1 MPYLCLKILDG
12 AKRLQMEKDFIINKI
27 RKLLALAS
35 SKNENEAQS
44 ALLMAQKLM
53 AIHNI
58 EMSQVDNVRTDHN
71 VIEEEADSKRHKTI
85 WKRRLAQV
93 IANNFKCGIFFR
105 GHGTYSTIFV
115 GKMEN
120 IDICK
125 TIYLSAVRFID
136 KFFSEYWRKQNRPV
150 SESIK
155 LKNNYALGFICKLNE
170 KFKDQNIIAEQ
181 EGWALVLVNDSD
193 VVDYM
198 ERKNIK
204 HTKAKTTC
212 KLDVDALRQGYIDC
226 DNEFGETG
234 QEKIE

>member
-1 MPYLCLKILDG
+1 MPFLCLKILDG
-12 AKRLQMEKDFIINKI
+12 VKRLQMKKDYIINKI

-58 EMSQVDNVRTDHN
+58 EMSQIDSVRNDHN
-71 VIEEEADSKRHKTI
+71 VIEEEAESKRHKTI

-93 IANNFKCGIFFR
+93 IANNFKCDTFFR
-105 GHGTYSTIFV
+105 GFGTYSTIFV
-115 GKMEN
+115 GKREN
-120 IDICK
+120 IDICE
-125 TIYLSAVRFID
+125 TVYLAAVRFIN

-155 LKNNYALGFICKLNE
+155 LKNSYALGFIYKLNE
-170 KFKDQNIIAEQ
+170 KFKEQKIIAEQ
-181 EGWALVLVNDSD
+181 EGWALVLVKDSD
-193 VVDYM
+193 VVEYM

-204 HTKAKTTC
+204 HTNAKTTS
-212 KLDVDALRQGYIDC
+212 KLDTDSLRQGYIDC
-226 DNEFGETG
+226 DNKFGETG